1 MSEDNLNNLRNQ
13 YLLATPAVKDPL
25 FASSL
30 VYMCEHNAEGSMGL
44 VVNHRSEQ
52 NLEAIFEQLEI
63 DCHDETIRQ
72 TPVFLGG
79 PVQLQQ
85 GFVLHDAPPRDYEQ
99 SLQVGDDMYLT
110 TSLDILQDIAQGKGP
125 AHYLVALGYAGWA
138 AGQLEQE
145 LQDNAWLTAP
155 AHPEI
160 TFHPDIDARWQLAF
174 DQLGFDLDSLSPTT
188 GSA

>member
-1 MSEDNLNNLRNQ
+1 MSEDTLNNLRDQ

-30 VYMCEHNAEGSMGL
+30 VYMCEHNAQGSMGL

-52 NLEAIFEQLEI
+52 NLEAIFDQLEI
-63 DCHDETIRQ
+63 DCTDDAIRQ

-85 GFVLHDAPPRDYEQ
+85 GFVLHDAAPGTYEQ
-99 SLQVGDDMYLT
+99 SLQVGEDMYLT

-125 AHYLVALGYAGWA
+125 DHYLVALGYAGWS

-155 AHPEI
+155 ASPEI

>member
-52 NLEAIFEQLEI
+52 NLDAVFEQLEI
-63 DCHDETIRQ
+63 DCDDESIRQ

-85 GFVLHDAPPRDYEQ
+85 GFVLHDAPPRKYEQ
-99 SLQVGDDMYLT
+99 SLQVGDDMHLT

-125 AHYLVALGYAGWA
+125 AQYLVALGYAGWA

-155 AHPEI
+155 ARPEI

>member
-1 MSEDNLNNLRNQ
+1 MSEDTLNNLRNQ

-44 VVNHRSEQ
+44 VINHRSEQ
-52 NLEAIFEQLEI
+52 NLEAIFDQLEI
-63 DCHDETIRQ
+63 DCADEATRQ
-72 TPVFLGG
+72 IPVFLGG

-85 GFVLHDAPPRDYEQ
+85 GFVLHDTPPRPYEQ
-99 SLQVGDDMYLT
+99 SLEVGDAMHLT
-110 TSLDILQDIAQGKGP
+110 TSLDVLQDIATGTGP
-125 AHYLVALGYAGWA
+125 PHFLVALGYAGWS

-155 AHPEI
+155 ARPEI

>member
-1 MSEDNLNNLRNQ
+1 MSDDNLNNLRNQ

-44 VVNHRSEQ
+44 VINHRSEQ

-63 DCHDETIRQ
+63 DCPDETVRQ
-72 TPVFLGG
+72 TPVYLGG

-85 GFVLHDAPPRDYEQ
+85 GFVLHDAPARRYEQ
-99 SLQVGDDMYLT
+99 SLQVGDGMHLT
-110 TSLDILQDIAQGKGP
+110 TSLDILHDIAQHKGP
-125 AHYLVALGYAGWA
+125 DHYLVMLGYAGWS
-138 AGQLEQE
+138 AGQLERE

-155 AHPEI
+155 ANPGI
-160 TFHPDIDARWQLAF
+160 TFHPNIDARWQLAF